1 MSIPSLFVRRPVM
14 TVLVMMGILVF
25 GAISYSMLPVS
36 SLPNVDFPT
45 IEVTANLPG
54 ASPETMASAVA
65 TPLEKQFSAIPA
77 IDSMTSI
84 SATGVS
90 RITLQFALDRNIDAA
105 AQDVQSAISL
115 AQKQLPPT
123 MATPPSFR
131 KVNPAAASIFYLTLT
146 SDTMPLSQVD
156 EYAETLMAQRISMV
170 SGVAQVSVFGAQ
182 PYAVRIQLDPRAL
195 ASRGIGIDQVA
206 AAIDEHNSNLPTGT
220 LYSHDRAYTV
230 SAQGQLKDAAAYRP
244 MIVAYRNGAP
254 VRLDQLGRVID
265 GVQNDKVAAWFGNK
279 RAVIL
284 GIKRQPGTN
293 TIEVVNSI
301 RKLLPA
307 FRAEIPPGVKLNILY
322 DRSQSIRTSV
332 HEVEFTLLLA
342 LVLVVGVIFVF
353 LRNLSAT
360 VIPSLALPL
369 SIVGTFSV
377 LYMFHYSIDNL
388 SLLALTLCVGFV
400 VDDAI
405 VMLENISRHM
415 EMGKNRLQATLD
427 GSKEIGFTIV
437 TMTMSLLAVFIP
449 VLFMGGILGRLLHE
463 FAVTIMTAVLLSGF
477 VSLSLTPML
486 CSRILQPH
494 TTRHGKLYMLS
505 ERGFDALRNG
515 YDRSLQWV
523 LRHERL
529 TIMTFLVIIVAT
541 AYLFYIAPK
550 GFLPDEDTGQ
560 LFVFTEAAQDIGFD
574 RMAELQQK
582 AAAIVRK
589 DPNIAQMISFIGI
602 SGSSQQLNLGRM
614 FITLKPRKERI
625 GANEVIQE
633 LRPKLAKLPGMKVFL
648 QNVPIIRIGGHLTK
662 SEYQYTL
669 QDADIDNLMHW
680 APIIEDKIKTL
691 PGLQDVTSDLQIAN
705 LQVQVDIL
713 RDKAS
718 ALGVT
723 AAQIENALYD
733 AYGARQVSTIYT
745 PSNEYWV
752 IMELEP
758 KYQADPAALSMLYIS
773 SSNGNLVPLSAVTRI
788 SRGVGPLTINH
799 LGQLPAVTISFN
811 LASGVALSQA
821 ITEIDAM
828 MQQISPPG
836 TLTGTFQGAA
846 QAFQASLANMGFLL
860 LMAVLV
866 IYIVLGILYESFIH
880 PFTILSGLPTAALGA
895 LVTLLLFHAT
905 LDMYAFVGIIMLIV
919 IVKKNAIIMIDFAI
933 EAVKKEGMSP
943 RDAMYSACIVRFR
956 PIMMTTMAAL
966 MGSLPIALNIGGGSA
981 GRESLGLTVVGG
993 LVFSQALT
1001 LYLTPVIFI
1010 YLERFQQWLA
1020 ARRHHADVEG
1030 DTSASAL

>member
-54 ASPETMASAVA
+54 ASPETMAAAVA

-123 MATPPSFR
+123 MTTPPSFR

-170 SGVAQVSVFGAQ
+170 SGVAQVDVFGSQ

-206 AAIDEHNSNLPTGT
+206 TAIDDHNSNLPTGT

-230 SAQGQLKDAAAYRP
+230 SAEGQLKDAAAYRP
-244 MIVAYRNGAP
+244 MVVAYRNGAP

-265 GVQNDKVAAWFGNK
+265 GVQNDKVAAWFDGK

-293 TIEVVNSI
+293 TIEVVDSI
-301 RKLLPA
+301 RKLLPT
-307 FRAEIPPGVKLNILY
+307 FRAEIPPGVKVGILY
-322 DRSQSIRTSV
+322 DRSQSIRSSV
-332 HEVEFTLLLA
+332 REVEFTLLLA
-342 LVLVVGVIFVF
+342 LVLVVLVIFVF

-415 EMGKNRLQATLD
+415 EMGKKRLQATFD

-494 TTRHGKLYMLS
+494 TSRHGRLYMLS

-529 TIMTFLVIIVAT
+529 AMMTFLVIIVAT
-541 AYLFYIAPK
+541 AYLFYVVPK
-550 GFLPDEDTGQ
+550 GFLPEEDTGQ

-574 RMAELQQK
+574 RMAQLQQE

-614 FITLKPRKERI
+614 FITLKSRDERI

-669 QDADIDNLMHW
+669 QDADIHNLMHW
-680 APIIEDKIKTL
+680 APIIEDKMKTL
-691 PGLQDVTSDLQIAN
+691 RGLQDVTSDLQIAN

-723 AAQIENALYD
+723 PAQIENALYD
-733 AYGARQVSTIYT
+733 AYGSRQVSTIYT

-758 KYQADPAALSMLYIS
+758 KYQADPAALSMLYVS

-811 LASGVALSQA
+811 LAPGVALSQA
-821 ITEIDAM
+821 IDEVDSM
-828 MQQISPPG
+828 MRQISPPG
-836 TLTGTFQGAA
+836 TLTGSFQGSA

-860 LMAVLV
+860 VMAVLV

-880 PFTILSGLPTAALGA
+880 PFTILSGLPTAGLGA
-895 LVTLLLFHAT
+895 LITLLLFHAT
-905 LDMYAFVGIIMLIV
+905 LDMYAFVGIIMLIG

-933 EAVKKEGMSP
+933 EAVNKDGMSP
-943 RDAMYSACIVRFR
+943 RDAMYNACIIRFR
-956 PIMMTTMAAL
+956 PI
-966 MGSLPIALNIGGGSA
+966 
-981 GRESLGLTVVGG
+981 
-993 LVFSQALT
+993 
-1001 LYLTPVIFI
+1001 
-1010 YLERFQQWLA
+1010 
-1020 ARRHHADVEG
+1020 
-1030 DTSASAL
+1030 

>member
-45 IEVTANLPG
+45 IQVTANLPG
-54 ASPETMASAVA
+54 ASPETMAAAVA

-90 RITLQFALDRNIDAA
+90 VVTLQFALDRNIDAA

-123 MATPPSFR
+123 MTTPPSFR
-131 KVNPAAASIFYLTLT
+131 KVNPAASSIFYLTLT

-170 SGVAQVSVFGAQ
+170 SGVAEVSVFGSQ

-206 AAIDEHNSNLPTGT
+206 TAIEQHNTNLPTGT

-230 SAQGQLKDAAAYRP
+230 SAEGQLKDAAAYRP

-254 VRLDQLGRVID
+254 VRLNELGRVID
-265 GVQNDKVAAWFGNK
+265 GVQNDKVAAWFNDK

-293 TIEVVNSI
+293 TIEVVDSI
-301 RKLLPA
+301 RKLLPT
-307 FRAEIPPGVKLNILY
+307 FRAEIPPGVKLGILY
-322 DRSQSIRTSV
+322 DRSQSIRESV
-332 HEVEFTLLLA
+332 REVEFTLLLA
-342 LVLVVGVIFVF
+342 LVLVVLVIFVF

-360 VIPSLALPL
+360 IIPSLALPL

-437 TMTMSLLAVFIP
+437 TMTISLLAVFIP

-494 TTRHGKLYMLS
+494 TTRHGRLYMLS
-505 ERGFDALRNG
+505 ERGFDALRNS

-529 TIMTFLVIIVAT
+529 TMMTFLLIIVAT
-541 AYLFYIAPK
+541 AYLFYAVPK
-550 GFLPDEDTGQ
+550 GFLPEEDTGEI
-560 LFVFTEAAQDIGFD
+560 FVFTEAAQDIGFD
-574 RMAELQQK
+574 RMAQLQRK
-582 AAAIVRK
+582 AAAIFRN
-589 DPNIAQMISFIGI
+589 DPNVAAMISFIGI

-614 FITLKPRKERI
+614 FIRLKPRNERVS
-625 GANEVIQE
+625 ANKVIQE
-633 LRPKLAKLPGMKVFL
+633 LRPKLAKLPGMKVYP

-669 QDADIDNLMHW
+669 QDADINDLMHW

-691 PGLQDVTSDLQIAN
+691 PGLQSVTSDLQIAN

-723 AAQIENALYD
+723 PSQIENALYD

-745 PSNEYWV
+745 PTNEYWV

-758 KYQADPAALSMLYIS
+758 KYQSDPAALSMLYVK

-811 LASGVALSQA
+811 LAPGVALSQA
-821 ITEIDAM
+821 IDEINSTM
-828 MQQISPPG
+828 RQISPPG
-836 TLTGTFQGAA
+836 TLTG
-846 QAFQASLANMGFLL
+846 
-860 LMAVLV
+860 
-866 IYIVLGILYESFIH
+866 
-880 PFTILSGLPTAALGA
+880 
-895 LVTLLLFHAT
+895 
-905 LDMYAFVGIIMLIV
+905 
-919 IVKKNAIIMIDFAI
+919 
-933 EAVKKEGMSP
+933 
-943 RDAMYSACIVRFR
+943 
-956 PIMMTTMAAL
+956 
-966 MGSLPIALNIGGGSA
+966 
-981 GRESLGLTVVGG
+981 
-993 LVFSQALT
+993 
-1001 LYLTPVIFI
+1001 
-1010 YLERFQQWLA
+1010 
-1020 ARRHHADVEG
+1020 
-1030 DTSASAL
+1030 